1 MNSTKQIQTTA
12 MQTTPMFVDRKTKT
26 IAHSWVLALALI
38 TCTFAACGK
47 KTVQQVPE
55 ASVEQG
61 TFYIDIYEEGEIEA
75 INSINVSSPSIPWRF
90 GNLKISNIVTD
101 GAEVKAGDTI
111 ITFDPSEVRKAILD
125 YEERLIVSN
134 AELEKMLA
142 QHELEM
148 EELNADYEV
157 TRISHEITRMQ
168 LESAAHESDIKRR
181 EIKLNLD
188 KADISLDRAKEQ
200 IENRRK
206 IQIEEVKQKRLSIR
220 QDEERLEEA
229 HRTLD
234 KLFVIAPAPGIA
246 IISHNWSTNNKFQLG
261 DQCWSSQQLI
271 QLPDLSTL
279 KAKVN
284 INEVDISKITKGL
297 KVQVRPDA
305 FSDSTFTGYV
315 ATVAN
320 LAQNKDNRSS
330 IKVFPVEIIIN
341 EYNKNLL
348 PGLTVSCRIIVDEV
362 PDVKYIPLEALR
374 VEGDKSYVFKKVV
387 NGYDKV
393 EVQTGRTNSDYVI
406 VESGLDKDDKVA
418 LIDPTSLDK
427 KDEKDEEKKDK

>member
-1 MNSTKQIQTTA
+1 MLMLLTGMLTA
-12 MQTTPMFVDRKTKT
+12 CNNK
-26 IAHSWVLALALI
+26 AE
-38 TCTFAACGK
+38 
-47 KTVQQVPE
+47 QQVPE
-55 ASVEQG
+55 AKVEQG

-75 INSINVSSPSIPWRF
+75 INSINISSPNIPWRF

-101 GAEVKAGDTI
+101 GAEVKKGDTL

-125 YEERLIVSN
+125 YEDRLIVSN

-168 LESAAHESDIKRR
+168 LESASHESDIKRR

-188 KADISLDRAKEQ
+188 KADISLDRAREQ
-200 IENRRK
+200 IDNRRK
-206 IQIEEVKQKRLSIR
+206 IQVEEVKQKRLSIR

-229 HRTLD
+229 HETLN

-246 IISHNWSTNNKFQLG
+246 IISHNWSTNSKFQLG

-284 INEVDISKITKGL
+284 INEVDISKVTKGL
-297 KVQVRPDA
+297 KVQIRPDA

-320 LAQNKDNRSS
+320 LAQNKDYSSS
-330 IKVFPVEIIIN
+330 IKVFPIEVIIN

-348 PGLTVSCRIIVDEV
+348 PGLTVSCRILVDEI
-362 PDVKYIPLEALR
+362 PDVKYIPLEALH
-374 VEGDKSYVFKKVV
+374 VEGDRSYVFRKSMS
-387 NGYDKV
+387 GYDKT

-406 VESGLDKDDKVA
+406 IESGLDKDDKMA
-418 LIDPTSLDK
+418 LIDPTTL
-427 KDEKDEEKKDK
+427 EKKEGRKEKKK

>member
-1 MNSTKQIQTTA
+1 MKNIRKIKMLASLLLLMGA
-12 MQTTPMFVDRKTKT
+12 M
-26 IAHSWVLALALI
+26 S
-38 TCTFAACGK
+38 ACGE
-47 KTVQQVPE
+47 KTTRQVPE
-55 ASVEQG
+55 AEVMQG

-75 INSINVSSPSIPWRF
+75 LNSINISSPNLPWRF
-90 GNLKISNIVTD
+90 GNLKIADIVID
-101 GAEVKAGDTI
+101 GADVKAGDTL
-111 ITFDPSEVRKAILD
+111 ITFDPSEVRKSILD
-125 YEERLIVSN
+125 YEDRLVVSN

-181 EIKLNLD
+181 EIKVNLD
-188 KADISLDRAKEQ
+188 KADIALNRAKEQ

-246 IISHNWSTNNKFQLG
+246 IISHNWSSNNKFQVG

-271 QLPDLSTL
+271 QLPDLSKV
-279 KAKVN
+279 KAKVQ

-297 KVQVRPDA
+297 KVQIRPDA

-320 LAQNKDNRSS
+320 LAQSKDNRSN
-330 IKVFPVEIIIN
+330 IKVFPVEIIVN

-348 PGLTVSCRIIVDEV
+348 PGLTVSCRIIVDEIPGV
-362 PDVKYIPLEALR
+362 TYIPLEALH
-374 VEGDKSYVFKKVV
+374 VEGDKSYVYRKSVS
-387 NGYDKV
+387 GYERV
-393 EVQTGRTNSDYVI
+393 EVQTGSTNSDYVI
-406 VESGLDKDDKVA
+406 VESGLDKGDKVA
-418 LIDPTSLDK
+418 LIDPTEQEKREEAK
-427 KDEKDEEKKDK
+427 KEEKR

>member
-1 MNSTKQIQTTA
+1 MKQPYNMNRTKLTRLLMALLILA
-12 MQTTPMFVDRKTKT
+12 PAFSSCNRK
-26 IAHSWVLALALI
+26 SAL
-38 TCTFAACGK
+38 
-47 KTVQQVPE
+47 QVPE
-55 ASVEQG
+55 AKVETG
-61 TFYIDIYEEGEIEA
+61 TFFIDIYEEGEIEA
-75 INSINVSSPSIPWRF
+75 INSINISSPSIPWRF
-90 GNLKISNIVTD
+90 GNLKISNIVND
-101 GAEVKAGDTI
+101 GTEVKAGDTI

-142 QHELEM
+142 QHELAM

-168 LESAAHESDIKRR
+168 LESAAHESDVKRR

-229 HRTLD
+229 HHTLD
-234 KLFVIAPAPGIA
+234 KLYVITPAPGIA
-246 IISHNWSTNNKFQLG
+246 IISQNWSTGNKFQLG

-271 QLPDLSTL
+271 QLPDLSKL
-279 KAKVN
+279 KAKVS
-284 INEVDISKITKGL
+284 INEVDISKVTRGL
-297 KVQVRPDA
+297 KVQIRPDA

-320 LAQNKDNRSS
+320 LAQSKDNKSN

-348 PGLTVSCRIIVDEV
+348 PGLTVSCRIIVDEI

-374 VEGDKSYVFKKVV
+374 IEGDKSYVYRKSVG
-387 NGYDKV
+387 GYDKV

-406 VESGLDKDDKVA
+406 IESGLDKDDKVA
-418 LIDPTSLDK
+418 LIDPTTL
-427 KDEKDEEKKDK
+427 EKKDDKKKGKKE

>member
-1 MNSTKQIQTTA
+1 MNRIKLTK
-12 MQTTPMFVDRKTKT
+12 
-26 IAHSWVLALALI
+26 ALAALLLMSSVLGA
-38 TCTFAACGK
+38 CDKKAA
-47 KTVQQVPE
+47 QQVPE
-55 ASVEQG
+55 ANVEQG

-75 INSINVSSPSIPWRF
+75 INSINISSPNIPWRF

-101 GAEVKAGDTI
+101 GAEVKKGDTV

-125 YEERLIVSN
+125 YEDRLIVSN

-142 QHELEM
+142 QNELTM

-168 LESAAHESDIKRR
+168 LESAAHESEIKRR
-181 EIKLNLD
+181 EIQLNLD
-188 KADISLDRAKEQ
+188 KAEISLNRAKEQ

-229 HRTLD
+229 HETLN

-246 IISHNWSTNNKFQLG
+246 IISRNWSTNSKFQLG

-284 INEVDISKITKGL
+284 INEVDIAKVAKGL
-297 KVQVRPDA
+297 KVQIRPDA

-315 ATVAN
+315 STVAN
-320 LAQNKDNRSS
+320 LAQNKDNRSN

-348 PGLTVSCRIIVDEV
+348 PGLTVSCRIIVDEIPNV
-362 PDVKYIPLEALR
+362 MYIPLEALHN
-374 VEGDKSYVFKKVV
+374 EGDKSYVFKKVMS
-387 NGYDKV
+387 GYDKV

-406 VESGLDKDDKVA
+406 IEAGLDKGDKVA
-418 LIDPTSLDK
+418 LIDPTKLEK
-427 KDEKDEEKKDK
+427 KEEKKP

>member
-1 MNSTKQIQTTA
+1 MLLLLAGAISACDSKTA
-12 MQTTPMFVDRKTKT
+12 
-26 IAHSWVLALALI
+26 
-38 TCTFAACGK
+38 
-47 KTVQQVPE
+47 QQVPE
-55 ASVEQG
+55 TEVAQG

-75 INSINVSSPSIPWRF
+75 LNSINISSPNLPWRF
-90 GNLKISNIVTD
+90 GNLKIADIVID
-101 GAEVKAGDTI
+101 GSDVKAGDTL
-111 ITFDPSEVRKAILD
+111 ITFDPSEVRKSILD
-125 YEERLIVSN
+125 YEDRLIVSN

-181 EIKLNLD
+181 EIKVNLD
-188 KADISLDRAKEQ
+188 KADISLNRTKEQ

-220 QDEERLEEA
+220 QDEERLAEA
-229 HRTLD
+229 HRTLNR
-234 KLFVIAPAPGIA
+234 LFVIAPSPGIA
-246 IISHNWSTNNKFQLG
+246 IISHNWSTNNKFQVG

-271 QLPDLSTL
+271 QLPDLSKV
-279 KAKVN
+279 KAKVQ

-297 KVQVRPDA
+297 KVEVRPDA

-320 LAQNKDNRSS
+320 LAQNKDNRSN

-348 PGLTVSCRIIVDEV
+348 PGLTVSCRIIVDEIPNV
-362 PDVKYIPLEALR
+362 TYIPLEALHI
-374 VEGDKSYVFKKVV
+374 EGDKSYVYKKSVS
-387 NGYDKV
+387 GYDKV
-393 EVQTGRTNSDYVI
+393 EVQVGLTNSDYVI
-406 VESGLDKDDKVA
+406 IESGLGKGDKVA
-418 LIDPTSLDK
+418 LIDPAEL
-427 KDEKDEEKKDK
+427 EKKDDTKKEEKR

>member
-61 TFYIDIYEEGEIEA
+61 IFYIDIYEEGEIEA

>member
-1 MNSTKQIQTTA
+1 M
-12 MQTTPMFVDRKTKT
+12 
-26 IAHSWVLALALI
+26 VLLFLAG
-38 TCTFAACGK
+38 AVSSCGEK
-47 KTVQQVPE
+47 PAEQVPE
-55 ASVEQG
+55 IEVMQG

-75 INSINVSSPSIPWRF
+75 LNSINILSPNLPWRF
-90 GNLKISNIVTD
+90 GNLKIADIVID
-101 GAEVKAGDTI
+101 GVDVKAGDTL
-111 ITFDPSEVRKAILD
+111 ITFDPSEVRKSILD
-125 YEERLIVSN
+125 YEDRLIVSN

-181 EIKLNLD
+181 EIKVNLD
-188 KADISLDRAKEQ
+188 KADISLNRAKEQ

-206 IQIEEVKQKRLSIR
+206 IQVEEIKQKRLSIR

-229 HRTLD
+229 HRTLNR
-234 KLFVIAPAPGIA
+234 LFVIAPSPGIA
-246 IISHNWSTNNKFQLG
+246 IISHNWSTNNKFQVG

-271 QLPDLSTL
+271 QLPDLSKV
-279 KAKVN
+279 KAKVQ

-297 KVQVRPDA
+297 KVEVRPDA

-315 ATVAN
+315 AAVAN
-320 LAQNKDNRSS
+320 LAQTKDNRSN

-348 PGLTVSCRIIVDEV
+348 PGLTVSCRIIVDEIPEV
-362 PDVKYIPLEALR
+362 VYIPLEALH
-374 VEGDKSYVFKKVV
+374 VEGDRSYVYKKMMS
-387 NGYDKV
+387 GYDRV
-393 EVQTGRTNSDYVI
+393 EVQAGLTNSDYVI
-406 VESGLDKDDKVA
+406 IESGLDKGDKVA
-418 LIDPTSLDK
+418 LIDPTELE
-427 KDEKDEEKKDK
+427 KDDEEKKKEER

>member
-1 MNSTKQIQTTA
+1 MNRIKFTESFA
-12 MQTTPMFVDRKTKT
+12 MLLLVAG
-26 IAHSWVLALALI
+26 ILG
-38 TCTFAACGK
+38 ACNK
-47 KTVQQVPE
+47 KATLQVPE
-55 ASVEQG
+55 AKVVRG

-75 INSINVSSPSIPWRF
+75 INSINISSPNIPWRF

-101 GAEVKAGDTI
+101 GAEVKSGDTL

-125 YEERLIVSN
+125 YEDRLIVSN

-168 LESAAHESDIKRR
+168 LESASHESDIKRR

-229 HRTLD
+229 YATLN

-246 IISHNWSTNNKFQLG
+246 IISQNWSTGNKFQLG

-297 KVQVRPDA
+297 KVQIRPDA

-320 LAQNKDNRSS
+320 LAQNKDNKSN

-348 PGLTVSCRIIVDEV
+348 PGLTVSCRIIVDEIS
-362 PDVKYIPLEALR
+362 DVNYIPLEALH
-374 VEGDKSYVFKKVV
+374 VEGDKSYVYRKSI
-387 NGYDKV
+387 NNYDKV
-393 EVQTGRTNSDYVI
+393 EVQTGPTNSDYVI
-406 VESGLDKDDKVA
+406 IESGLEKGDKVA
-418 LIDPTSLDK
+418 LIDPATLENK
-427 KDEKDEEKKDK
+427 EGVKEEKKK

>member
-1 MNSTKQIQTTA
+1 MNSTKQIQITA

-284 INEVDISKITKGL
+284 INEVDISKVTKGL

>member
-229 HRTLD
+229 HHTLD

-284 INEVDISKITKGL
+284 INEVDISKVTKGL

>member
-1 MNSTKQIQTTA
+1 MKKIKSIKL
-12 MQTTPMFVDRKTKT
+12 FV
-26 IAHSWVLALALI
+26 ILLLLI
-38 TCTFAACGK
+38 SMMGACGK
-47 KTVQQVPE
+47 NTAGQVPE
-55 ASVEQG
+55 AKVEQG

-75 INSINVSSPSIPWRF
+75 INSINISSPNIPWRF
-90 GNLKISNIVTD
+90 GNLKIANIVID
-101 GAEVKAGDTI
+101 GTEVKAGDTLV
-111 ITFDPSEVRKAILD
+111 TFDPSEVRKAILD
-125 YEERLIVSN
+125 YEDRLVVSN

-181 EIKLNLD
+181 EIKVNLD
-188 KADISLDRAKEQ
+188 KADISLERAKEQ

-229 HRTLD
+229 HRTLNR
-234 KLFVIAPAPGIA
+234 LFVIAPAPGIA
-246 IISHNWSTNNKFQLG
+246 IISHNWSTSSKFQVG

-271 QLPDLSTL
+271 QLPDLSKV

-284 INEVDISKITKGL
+284 INEVDISKITRGL

-320 LAQNKDNRSS
+320 LAQNKDNRSN
-330 IKVFPVEIIIN
+330 IKVFPIEIIVN

-362 PDVKYIPLEALR
+362 PNVIYIPLEALR
-374 VEGDKSYVFKKVV
+374 VEGEKNYVYKKSV

-393 EVQTGRTNSDYVI
+393 EVQVGRTNSDYVI
-406 VESGLDKDDKVA
+406 VEKGLDRGDRVA
-418 LIDPTSLDK
+418 LVDPTSLEK
-427 KDEKDEEKKDK
+427 KENVKEEKK

>member
-1 MNSTKQIQTTA
+1 M
-12 MQTTPMFVDRKTKT
+12 
-26 IAHSWVLALALI
+26 
-38 TCTFAACGK
+38 K
-47 KTVQQVPE
+47 KTQLTKSLAMLLLVAGSLASCNKKVAQQVPE

-75 INSINVSSPSIPWRF
+75 INSINISSPNIPWRF
-90 GNLKISNIVTD
+90 GNLKISNIVND
-101 GAEVKAGDTI
+101 GAEVKVGDTI
-111 ITFDPSEVRKAILD
+111 ITFDPSEVRKAIFD

-142 QHELEM
+142 QQELEM

-188 KADISLDRAKEQ
+188 KADISLARAKEQ

-229 HRTLD
+229 HETLN

-246 IISHNWSTNNKFQLG
+246 IISHNWSTNSKFQMG
-261 DQCWSSQQLI
+261 DQCWLSQQLI
-271 QLPDLSTL
+271 QLPDLSKV

-284 INEVDISKITKGL
+284 INEVDISKVTKGL

-320 LAQNKDNRSS
+320 LAQNKDNKSS
-330 IKVFPVEIIIN
+330 IKVFPVEIVIN

-362 PDVKYIPLEALR
+362 PDVKYIPLEALH
-374 VEGDKSYVFKKVV
+374 VEGDKSYVFKKSV
-387 NGYDKV
+387 NRYDKV
-393 EVQTGRTNSDYVI
+393 EVHTGRTNSDYVI
-406 VESGLDKDDKVA
+406 IESGLDEGDKVA
-418 LIDPTSLDK
+418 LIDPTSLEK
-427 KDEKDEEKKDK
+427 KEEEKKEEKK

>member
-1 MNSTKQIQTTA
+1 MNRIKLTK
-12 MQTTPMFVDRKTKT
+12 
-26 IAHSWVLALALI
+26 ALAALLLMSSVLGA
-38 TCTFAACGK
+38 CDKKAA
-47 KTVQQVPE
+47 QQVPE
-55 ASVEQG
+55 AKVEQG

-75 INSINVSSPSIPWRF
+75 INSINISSPNIPWRF

-101 GAEVKAGDTI
+101 GAEVKKGDTV

-125 YEERLIVSN
+125 YEDRLIVSN

-142 QHELEM
+142 QNELTM

-168 LESAAHESDIKRR
+168 LESAAHESEIKRR
-181 EIKLNLD
+181 EIQLNLD
-188 KADISLDRAKEQ
+188 KAEISLNRAKEQ

-229 HRTLD
+229 HETLN

-246 IISHNWSTNNKFQLG
+246 IISRNWSTNSKFQLG

-284 INEVDISKITKGL
+284 INEVDIAKVAKGL
-297 KVQVRPDA
+297 KVQIRPDA

-315 ATVAN
+315 STVAN
-320 LAQNKDNRSS
+320 LAQNKDNRSN

-348 PGLTVSCRIIVDEV
+348 PGLTVSCRIIVDEIPNV
-362 PDVKYIPLEALR
+362 MYIPLEALHN
-374 VEGDKSYVFKKVV
+374 EGDKSYVFKKVMS
-387 NGYDKV
+387 GYDKV

-406 VESGLDKDDKVA
+406 IEAGLDKGDKVA
-418 LIDPTSLDK
+418 LIDPTKLEK
-427 KDEKDEEKKDK
+427 KEEKKP

>member
-1 MNSTKQIQTTA
+1 MNKTRLTKSLA
-12 MQTTPMFVDRKTKT
+12 MLLFV
-26 IAHSWVLALALI
+26 AGSLVS
-38 TCTFAACGK
+38 CNK
-47 KTVQQVPE
+47 KVAQQVPE
-55 ASVEQG
+55 ATVEQG

-75 INSINVSSPSIPWRF
+75 INSINVSSPDMPWRF
-90 GNLKISNIVTD
+90 GNLKISNIVND
-101 GAEVKAGDTI
+101 GTEVKAGDTL
-111 ITFDPSEVRKAILD
+111 ITFDPSEVRKAIFD
-125 YEERLIVSN
+125 YEERLIVTN

-142 QHELEM
+142 QQELEM
-148 EELNADYEV
+148 EELNADYQV

-188 KADISLDRAKEQ
+188 KADISLARAKEQ

-229 HRTLD
+229 HNTLN

-246 IISHNWSTNNKFQLG
+246 IISHNWSTNSKFQMG
-261 DQCWSSQQLI
+261 DQCWRSQQLI
-271 QLPDLSTL
+271 QLPDLSKV

-284 INEVDISKITKGL
+284 INEVDISKVTKGL

-320 LAQNKDNRSS
+320 LAQNKDNKSS
-330 IKVFPVEIIIN
+330 IKVFPVEIIVN

-348 PGLTVSCRIIVDEV
+348 PGLTVSCRIIVDEI
-362 PDVKYIPLEALR
+362 PDVTFMPLEALH
-374 VEGDKSYVFKKVV
+374 VEGDKSYVYKKSV

-406 VESGLDKDDKVA
+406 IESGLNQGDKVA
-418 LIDPTSLDK
+418 LIDPASLEK
-427 KDEKDEEKKDK
+427 KDEKKEETK